1 METVPGRLHC
11 FRRVI
16 REQSLLSRPR
26 YAPTLNSGEAR
37 RAEFVARF
45 AAGRALAVR
54 RRRLSNKPPPSAFQR
69 LPRGAP

>member
-1 METVPGRLHC
+1 M
-11 FRRVI
+11 
-16 REQSLLSRPR
+16 SRPR